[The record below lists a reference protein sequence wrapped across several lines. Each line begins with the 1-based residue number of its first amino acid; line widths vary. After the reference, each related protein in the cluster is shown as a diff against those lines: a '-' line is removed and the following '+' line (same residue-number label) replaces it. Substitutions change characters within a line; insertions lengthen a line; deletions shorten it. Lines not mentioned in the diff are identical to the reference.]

1 MTHLAAWPVFLPLIA
16 GFIIL
21 FAKAGGL
28 RLQRILNLLVVS
40 GLIVLSFALL
50 KEASTGGYQVYLLGN
65 WVAPF
70 GIVLVLDKLSA
81 LMVAITSVLALA
93 ALVYAIATNTDSSTN
108 QAGAH
113 FHVLFQLLLFGLNG
127 AFLTGDL
134 FNLFVFFEVLLL
146 ASYGLLL
153 HGGGRLRTK
162 AGLHYVVINLVGAT
176 LFLFAVGA
184 LYGITGTLNI
194 ADMAVKVAL
203 LPEQDVALVAAAGLL
218 LLVVFGIKA
227 ALFPLY
233 LWMPTAYT
241 HTSAAVAALFAIM
254 TKVGL
259 YAIIRVHGTIFGD
272 DAGILANYYMPWIL
286 GLGLL
291 TLMLAAFGVMAA
303 RGLREQVAYLVLA
316 SVATLLVAVGLNNH
330 LALSASLYYLIH
342 STLIAGGMFLLA
354 DIISQGRGSFE
365 DRFESA
371 DSMPRVMPG
380 AILIGALFVFGAVAM
395 TGMPPLSGFFGKVLI
410 LSASL
415 DHLWSGLILAVVL
428 VAGFIM
434 IVTMARTG
442 SLLFYQV
449 IPASE
454 IDSEMANALND
465 KININI
471 SHVNTSNNTNRNNR
485 GGGESLSRTSSH
497 ASKSA
502 VIALFMASPLLV
514 LFAGPITA
522 FTESAAKQQFD
533 SKSYIEAVLSKQAS
547 KQAGTTSKGGE

>member
-16 GFIIL
+16 GFVVL
-21 FAKAGGL
+21 FAKSGGL
-28 RLQRILNLLVVS
+28 QLQRILNLLVVS
-40 GLIVLSFALL
+40 GLVVLSFVLL
-50 KEASTGGYQVYLLGN
+50 KESSSGGYQVYLLGN
-65 WVAPF
+65 WQAPF

-81 LMVAITSVLALA
+81 LMVAITSILALA
-93 ALVYAIATNTDSSTN
+93 ALAYAIATDTDSSTN

-127 AFLTGDL
+127 AFLTGDV

-184 LYGITGTLNI
+184 LYGILGTLNI

-203 LPEQDVALVAAAGLL
+203 LPEEDLGLVAAAGLL

-233 LWMPTAYT
+233 LWMPAAYT
-241 HTSAAVAALFAIM
+241 HTSAAVAAMFAIM
-254 TKVGL
+254 TKVGI
-259 YAIIRVHGTIFGD
+259 YAIIRVHGTVFGD
-272 DAGILANYYMPWIL
+272 DAGALANYYMPWIL

-291 TLMLAAFGVMAA
+291 TLVLAAFGVMAA

-316 SVATLLVAVGLNNH
+316 SVATLLVAVGLNNS

-354 DIISQGRGSFE
+354 DIIARGRGSIE

-371 DSMPRVMPG
+371 YSMPS
-380 AILIGALFVFGAVAM
+380 AILIGALFMFGAVAM
-395 TGMPPLSGFFGKVLI
+395 TGMPPLSGFFGKLLI

-415 DHLWSGLILAVVL
+415 DHLWSGLILTVVL
-428 VAGFIM
+428 GAGFMM
-434 IVTMARTG
+434 IITMARTG

-449 IPASE
+449 IPDTE
-454 IDSEMANALND
+454 VHNKANTTGG
-465 KININI
+465 INSGDIN
-471 SHVNTSNNTNRNNR
+471 V
-485 GGGESLSRTSSH
+485 GGESLNRQSFTRVPNV
-497 ASKSA
+497 A
-502 VIALFMASPLLV
+502 VMALFMASPLLV

-533 SKSYIEAVLSKQAS
+533 SKGYIEAVLSKKAVSVS
-547 KQAGTTSKGGE
+547 KE